1 MLGMSFSEILVI
13 ALVAVLV
20 LGPDKLP
27 KAMVE
32 IAKFLKIIRKSINDA
47 KSSFDQEIKI
57 AELKADAQ
65 KYKDSLNEAKNQ
77 VRKKLTF
84 EELEELKNGVKDI
97 SSEFNNAKNIVENSV
112 SSINNTPSLNSI
124 NDIKLENQIQ
134 NNTKEISD
142 ADNIS
147 KKEEK

>member
-13 ALVAVLV
+13 ALIAVLV

-32 IAKFLKIIRKSINDA
+32 IAKFLKFFKKSINDA
-47 KSSFDQEIKI
+47 KASFDQEIKI

-65 KYKDSLNEAKNQ
+65 KYKDSLNDAKNK

-97 SSEFNNAKNIVENSV
+97 SDEFNSAKNIVSGNVANLSNLQENTTNLKSQ
-112 SSINNTPSLNSI
+112 
-124 NDIKLENQIQ
+124 D
-134 NNTKEISD
+134 
-142 ADNIS
+142 
-147 KKEEK
+147 KKED

>member
-13 ALVAVLV
+13 ALIAVLV

-32 IAKFLKIIRKSINDA
+32 IAKFFKVFKKSINEA
-47 KSSFDQEIKI
+47 KASFDQEIKI

-65 KYKDSLNEAKNQ
+65 KYKDSLSDTKNQ

-84 EELEELKNGVKDI
+84 EELEELKKDV
-97 SSEFNNAKNIVENSV
+97 KNISDEF
-112 SSINNTPSLNSI
+112 
-124 NDIKLENQIQ
+124 
-134 NNTKEISD
+134 SD
-142 ADNIS
+142 ATKTVNENILNLSNTSKNSTNLKVDN
-147 KKEEK
+147 KKES

>member
-13 ALVAVLV
+13 ALIAVLV

-32 IAKFLKIIRKSINDA
+32 IAKFLKFFKKSINDA
-47 KSSFDQEIKI
+47 KASFDQEIKI

-65 KYKDSLNEAKNQ
+65 KYKDSLNDAKNK

-97 SSEFNNAKNIVENSV
+97 SDEFNSAKNIVSENVANLS
-112 SSINNTPSLNSI
+112 NLQENTTNLKSQ
-124 NDIKLENQIQ
+124 D
-134 NNTKEISD
+134 
-142 ADNIS
+142 
-147 KKEEK
+147 KKED

>member
-13 ALVAVLV
+13 ALIAILV

-32 IAKFLKIIRKSINDA
+32 IAKFLKFFKKSINDA
-47 KSSFDQEIKI
+47 KASFDQEIKI

-65 KYKDSLNEAKNQ
+65 KYKDSLNDAKNK

-97 SSEFNNAKNIVENSV
+97 SDEFNSAKNIVSGNVANLSNLQENTTNLKSQ
-112 SSINNTPSLNSI
+112 
-124 NDIKLENQIQ
+124 D
-134 NNTKEISD
+134 
-142 ADNIS
+142 
-147 KKEEK
+147 KKED

>member
-13 ALVAVLV
+13 ALIAVLV

-32 IAKFLKIIRKSINDA
+32 IAKFLKFFKKSINDA
-47 KSSFDQEIKI
+47 KASFDQEIKI

-65 KYKDSLNEAKNQ
+65 KYKDSLNDAKNK

-97 SSEFNNAKNIVENSV
+97 SDEFNSAKNIVNENVANLS
-112 SSINNTPSLNSI
+112 NLQENTTNLKSQ
-124 NDIKLENQIQ
+124 D
-134 NNTKEISD
+134 
-142 ADNIS
+142 
-147 KKEEK
+147 KKED

>member
-13 ALVAVLV
+13 ALIAVLV

-32 IAKFLKIIRKSINDA
+32 IAKFFKVFKKSINDA
-47 KSSFDQEIKI
+47 KASFDQEIKI

-65 KYKDSLNEAKNQ
+65 KYKDSLNDTKNQ

-84 EELEELKNGVKDI
+84 EELEELKKDVKSI
-97 SSEFNNAKNIVENSV
+97 SDEFSNATKKVNENILNLS
-112 SSINNTPSLNSI
+112 NTPKNST
-124 NDIKLENQIQ
+124 NLEV
-134 NNTKEISD
+134 D
-142 ADNIS
+142 
-147 KKEEK
+147 KKES

>member
-1 MLGMSFSEILVI
+1 MLGMSFSEIFLI
-13 ALVAVLV
+13 ALVAILV

-32 IAKFLKIIRKSINDA
+32 IAKFLKVIKKSINDA

-97 SSEFNNAKNIVENSV
+97 SNEFNNAKNVVENSV
-112 SSINNTPSLNSI
+112 TSIKDTPSLNSA

-134 NNTKEISD
+134 NSTKEISD
-142 ADNIS
+142 VDSTS
-147 KKEEK
+147 KKDEK

>member
-13 ALVAVLV
+13 ALIAVLV

-32 IAKFLKIIRKSINDA
+32 IAKFFKVFKKSINDA
-47 KSSFDQEIKI
+47 KASFDQEIKI

-65 KYKDSLNEAKNQ
+65 KYKDSLNDTKNQ

-84 EELEELKNGVKDI
+84 EELEELKKDV
-97 SSEFNNAKNIVENSV
+97 KNISDEFSDATKKVNENILNLSNTPKNSTNLKVEN
-112 SSINNTPSLNSI
+112 
-124 NDIKLENQIQ
+124 
-134 NNTKEISD
+134 
-142 ADNIS
+142 
-147 KKEEK
+147 KKES

>member
-13 ALVAVLV
+13 ALIAILV

-32 IAKFLKIIRKSINDA
+32 IAKFLKFFKKSINDA
-47 KSSFDQEIKI
+47 KASFDQEIKI

-65 KYKDSLNEAKNQ
+65 KYKDSLNDAKNK

-97 SSEFNNAKNIVENSV
+97 SDEFNSAKNIISENVANLS
-112 SSINNTPSLNSI
+112 NLQENTTNLKPQ
-124 NDIKLENQIQ
+124 D
-134 NNTKEISD
+134 
-142 ADNIS
+142 
-147 KKEEK
+147 KKED